1 MWHMALQQG
10 YLDGQILI
18 AMPAAANSEFADK
31 IIYLCAHSSAGAMG
45 IVVNRPALD
54 VSFRDLLVR
63 LAIIG
68 AGERIALRPRANII
82 NVVRGGPVES
92 KRGFVLHS
100 DDYFL
105 EDSTLPIGD
114 GICLTATL
122 DILKAI
128 ARGTGP
134 ANAMLALGYVEWGP
148 GDLEDQ
154 FRGNKWL
161 HCAADDELLFGIDL
175 DRKYGSALQKI
186 GVDLGK
192 LSSEAGHA

>member
-1 MWHMALQQG
+1 L
-10 YLDGQILI
+10 
-18 AMPAAANSEFADK
+18 N
-31 IIYLCAHSSAGAMG
+31 CA
-45 IVVNRPALD
+45 R
-54 VSFRDLLVR
+54 R
-63 LAIIG
+63 LH
-68 AGERIALRPRANII
+68 
-82 NVVRGGPVES
+82 
-92 KRGFVLHS
+92 F
-100 DDYFL
+100 
-105 EDSTLPIGD
+105 TLPIDD

-134 ANAMLALGYVEWGP
+134 ANAMLALGYVGWGP

-161 HCAADDELLFGIDL
+161 HCAADHELLFAIDL